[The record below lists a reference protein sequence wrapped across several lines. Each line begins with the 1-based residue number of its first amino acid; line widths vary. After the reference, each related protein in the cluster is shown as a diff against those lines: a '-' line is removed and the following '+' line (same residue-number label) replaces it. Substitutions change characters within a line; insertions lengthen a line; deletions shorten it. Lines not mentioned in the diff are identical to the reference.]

1 MRLRRVLNNN
11 NVIEYTK
18 VSVQR
23 QRLFT
28 EDFNIRMVF
37 NERQDL
43 LFGKRRVSI
52 FPDCVAIIP
61 PGSSFECIIDT
72 EVPVQALSIV
82 LDAGFIGSFL
92 RAKYPSI
99 TGAMPKTPP
108 SDFLQTSLVPMS
120 SDMRRNFQH
129 LLNKIVH
136 CRAEDALIN
145 EYICRFLVDYI
156 NVERGLSKSRRQRLS
171 FAKAATQDDI
181 SRRLVM
187 AKEFISN
194 NYNCKFHLSDL
205 AAASLLSENH
215 LLRTFKEMYG
225 RTPYQYLGLIRLS
238 RAKTYL
244 EQDQYPVNEIVM
256 LVGLES
262 VSSFIKLFK
271 ATFGITP
278 LQYRKRYKAPSG
290 LTG

>member
-23 QRLFT
+23 QRLSA

-52 FPDCVAIIP
+52 FPDCLAIIP
-61 PGSSFECIIDT
+61 PGSSFECIIDA
-72 EVPVQALSIV
+72 EFPVQALSIV

-92 RAKYPSI
+92 RARYPSI

-215 LLRTFKEMYG
+215 LLRT
-225 RTPYQYLGLIRLS
+225 PYQYLGLIRLS

-244 EQDQYPVNEIVM
+244 EQNQYPVNEIVM